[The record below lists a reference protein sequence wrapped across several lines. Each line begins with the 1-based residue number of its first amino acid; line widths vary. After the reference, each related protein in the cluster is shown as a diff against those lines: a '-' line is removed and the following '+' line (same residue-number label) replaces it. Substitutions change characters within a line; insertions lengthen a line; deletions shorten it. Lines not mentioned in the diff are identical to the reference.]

1 MSITIEDFKK
11 SLERHNA
18 EFEALLG
25 LIPAK
30 YYLVPDDV
38 EEHVREM
45 LSLAP
50 SYN

>member
-1 MSITIEDFKK
+1 MTISLEELKL

-30 YYLVPDDV
+30 YYLVPDDT
-38 EEHVREM
+38 EEYVCFDITR
-45 LSLAP
+45 
-50 SYN
+50 

>member
-1 MSITIEDFKK
+1 MAASLEELRA

-38 EEHVREM
+38 EEHVR
-45 LSLAP
+45 
-50 SYN
+50 